1 MLSFSKYISRVLS
14 CRILRDLRTLWQF
27 LCVSFNIACPCPPI
41 KLPLSQIKSKLA
53 IESARYTSP
62 SAPPRSQ
69 VISSLTNRSMKE
81 HSVVT
86 CVSLNET
93 YGLFTSTWVQRLLGS
108 VPIPDPSG
116 NQSDSADSLF
126 GQPTND
132 FCRYRLLLVDL
143 R

>member
-27 LCVSFNIACPCPPI
+27 LCVLPVRVPPSNYDQ
-41 KLPLSQIKSKLA
+41 KQTRNRVSPLHISLS
-53 IESARYTSP
+53 S
-62 SAPPRSQ
+62 PPRSQ

-93 YGLFTSTWVQRLLGS
+93 YCLFTSTWVQRLLGS